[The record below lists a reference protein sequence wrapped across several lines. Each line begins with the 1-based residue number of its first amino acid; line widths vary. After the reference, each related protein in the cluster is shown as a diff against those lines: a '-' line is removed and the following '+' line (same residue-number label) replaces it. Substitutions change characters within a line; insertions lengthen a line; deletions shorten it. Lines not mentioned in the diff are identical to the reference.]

1 MQKVPA
7 TVNFS
12 SPGTFGNI
20 PDQRHVIKEWTS
32 VELFQRRRFSD
43 VRIPECELV
52 TAGKRSL

>member
-1 MQKVPA
+1 MQKIPA

-20 PDQRHVIKEWTS
+20 PEQRHVIKEWTS

-52 TAGKRSL
+52 TTGKGSL